1 MGKNPEKMHNST
13 NTMLNWS
20 SSVRD
25 ATDYMPFDLAQ
36 RRNCNTV
43 TVDLHFAQTS
53 GACAENWK
61 LFAVH
66 VLDRLSHLWELQ
78 HWPRRGVRDE
88 ITNEQSQLRKQVSS
102 KATANTHAL
111 CGSSKRSSCNKW
123 GIRSRKYYFPNRLN
137 GIPTDK
143 HFLPLKKSTKQVINS
158 GI

>member
-53 GACAENWK
+53 GACAANWK

-78 HWPRRGVRDE
+78 HWPRREVRDE

-102 KATANTHAL
+102 KATATLTLSVAL
-111 CGSSKRSSCNKW
+111 PRG
-123 GIRSRKYYFPNRLN
+123 PA
-137 GIPTDK
+137 
-143 HFLPLKKSTKQVINS
+143 VINEVLDHENTIFQTAWMEYLQIS
-158 GI
+158 IFCLWRNLLKR